1 MNGLFTLDTSF
12 FERYK
17 VTAKPT
23 IGQRQGHGTVQIEV
37 QTKAIL
43 SILKSSRLERTVES
57 CEIVIVS
64 EDLQKVGDGIVTGR
78 SGESRLVIRLWCK
91 HGEPSLRIFPGKKT
105 VYAHARIVSQGV
117 VKTHRLLYSPLEQ
130 INVALCSRTRC
141 TSFFVTSAQIIEEWT
156 NHFWTTGKGG
166 VKEITLLCG
175 AQKMVVRSSD
185 GDLVD
190 EEGGSGKCEAVPLH
204 SNCIS
209 STPSLTSTSASIT
222 ADHLRAR
229 PMSTTLTLDTE
240 IFDRYIAVGEPLLT
254 FSLKEFKVR

>member
-1 MNGLFTLDTSF
+1 LSTINSSRSVNGLFTLDTSF

-91 HGEPSLRIFPGKKT
+91 HGEPACG
-105 VYAHARIVSQGV
+105 Y
-117 VKTHRLLYSPLEQ
+117 PLG
-130 INVALCSRTRC
+130 RR
-141 TSFFVTSAQIIEEWT
+141 
-156 NHFWTTGKGG
+156 
-166 VKEITLLCG
+166 
-175 AQKMVVRSSD
+175 RS
-185 GDLVD
+185 
-190 EEGGSGKCEAVPLH
+190 
-204 SNCIS
+204 
-209 STPSLTSTSASIT
+209 
-222 ADHLRAR
+222 
-229 PMSTTLTLDTE
+229 TLTP
-240 IFDRYIAVGEPLLT
+240 A
-254 FSLKEFKVR
+254 SSHKAS